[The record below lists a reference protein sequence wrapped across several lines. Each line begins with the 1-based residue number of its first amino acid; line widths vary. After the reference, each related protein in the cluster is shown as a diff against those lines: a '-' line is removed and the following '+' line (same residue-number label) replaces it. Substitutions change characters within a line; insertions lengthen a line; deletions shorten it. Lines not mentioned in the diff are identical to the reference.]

1 MPVRHLHA
9 VHGGYTLSVV
19 EVMVGET
26 HVRLELTS
34 WDVLWALKSNLTF
47 PIQGVL
53 DVYADPTATRPKGFR
68 LPGTS
73 VPGLIQAG
81 TYVGETR
88 EFWCVHHTGRS
99 VVFELE
105 NLPFTRIVVDVRD
118 PEAVVQRVQAARRGL
133 EVEA

>member
-1 MPVRHLHA
+1 MPIRHLHA
-9 VHGGYTLSVV
+9 VHGGYTLAVV
-19 EVMVGET
+19 EAMVGET

-34 WDVLWALKSNLTF
+34 WDVLWALESNLTF

-53 DVYADPTATRPKGFR
+53 GVYTNPTATRPKGFR

-81 TYVGETR
+81 TYVGNTR
-88 EFWCVHHTGRS
+88 EFWCVCYTGQS
-99 VVFELE
+99 VIFELKDFSY
-105 NLPFTRIVVDVRD
+105 NRVADMRD